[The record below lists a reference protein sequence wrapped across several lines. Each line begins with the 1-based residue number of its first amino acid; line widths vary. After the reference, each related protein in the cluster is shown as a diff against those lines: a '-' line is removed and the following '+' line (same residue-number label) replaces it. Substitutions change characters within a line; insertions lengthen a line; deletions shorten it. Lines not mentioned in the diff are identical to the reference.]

1 MSAIPLTVSESDRPG
16 ASFETF
22 YGVSRARI
30 FRAVALV
37 LGDSD
42 IALDATEEAMTR
54 AAERW
59 GEVGTY
65 ENPAGW
71 VYRVA
76 LNWARTH
83 LRRLARE
90 RGSLQLEPGYEQ
102 RLPDPEV
109 LRAEAKEHL
118 SATQSWVKGVNA
130 EHRLLDGD
138 PVTEILRVARE
149 IDADVI
155 LLGSHGRTGLTRLL
169 MGSVAE
175 QVVRKAPCPVVV
187 IKVPTAAPRPVEE
200 PEVVGAG
207 RS

>member
-1 MSAIPLTVSESDRPG
+1 LTVSESDRPG

-90 RGSLQLEPGYEQ
+90 RGSLQFEPGYEQ
-102 RLPDPEV
+102 RLPDPHV
-109 LRAEAKEHL
+109 LQAVLALPVDYRAVVVA
-118 SATQSWVKGVNA
+118 
-130 EHRLLDGD
+130 RFLLDWSIEE
-138 PVTEILRVARE
+138 TAKALEIPEGTVK
-149 IDADVI
+149 
-155 LLGSHGRTGLTRLL
+155 TRAHRALKRL
-169 MGSVAE
+169 H
-175 QVVRKAPCPVVV
+175 KAL
-187 IKVPTAAPRPVEE
+187 EE
-200 PEVVGAG
+200 T
-207 RS
+207 S